1 MASMTWLVI
10 KIASWV
16 VHAIV
21 VMLSVG
27 AVSPKNPRN
36 TLPRA
41 LLVTFLVALLVTPFA
56 YFWFL
61 LIPGIIALIAWFVVY
76 AFAYDIGMGQA
87 FAAGLVQV
95 ALGLL
100 VDFLLPPHLH
110 Y

>member
-1 MASMTWLVI
+1 MTWLAL

-16 VHAIV
+16 IHALL
-21 VMLSVG
+21 VMASVG
-27 AVSPKNPRN
+27 VVSKDNPNN

-61 LIPGIIALIAWFVVY
+61 LIPGLIALVAWFAVY
-76 AFAYDIGMGQA
+76 TLAYQIGVGQA
-87 FAAGLVQV
+87 FLAGLVQM

-100 VDFLLPPHLH
+100 VDWLLPGRLPN
-110 Y
+110 

>member
-1 MASMTWLVI
+1 MTWLVL
-10 KIASWV
+10 KVASWLL
-16 VHAIV
+16 HAAV
-21 VMLSVG
+21 VMASV
-27 AVSPKNPRN
+27 AVVSKGNKSN

-61 LIPGIIALIAWFVVY
+61 VVPGLIALVAWFVVY
-76 AFAYDIGMGQA
+76 AVAYDIGFGQA
-87 FAAGLVQV
+87 FAAGLVQM

-100 VDFLLPPHLH
+100 IDWLLPGTRR